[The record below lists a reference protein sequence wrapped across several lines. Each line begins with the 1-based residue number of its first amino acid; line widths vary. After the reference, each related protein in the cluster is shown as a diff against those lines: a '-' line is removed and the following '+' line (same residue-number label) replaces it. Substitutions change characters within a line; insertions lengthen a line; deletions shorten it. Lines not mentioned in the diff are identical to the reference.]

1 MTRVELPSPRRFVAP
16 SLVGVLVLIAGLL
29 IFFILWAMADG
40 IRPPSWAHAAFQII
54 SFPIFAIAPKS
65 LSTSYFWELAFL
77 NGLCWAALA
86 ALLTW
91 AWQRKS
97 FRS

>member
-1 MTRVELPSPRRFVAP
+1 MPSPRRFVAP
-16 SLVGVLVLIAGLL
+16 SLVGVLVLNAVLL

-40 IRPPSWAHAAFQII
+40 IRPPLWAHAGFQII

-65 LSTSYFWELAFL
+65 LSLLYFRELAFL
-77 NGLCWAALA
+77 NGLLWAALA

-97 FRS
+97 LRS

>member
-1 MTRVELPSPRRFVAP
+1 MPLPPRFVAP

-29 IFFILWAMADG
+29 IFFILWAVADG
-40 IRPPSWAHAAFQII
+40 IRPPSWAHTGFQII
-54 SFPIFAIAPKS
+54 SFPILAIAPKS
-65 LSTSYFWELAFL
+65 LATSYFWELAFL

>member
-1 MTRVELPSPRRFVAP
+1 MPSPRRLAAP
-16 SLVGVLVLIAGLL
+16 TLVGALVLIAGLL

-40 IRPPSWAHAAFQII
+40 IRPSPWAHAGFQII
-54 SFPIFAIAPKS
+54 SFPLFAMAPKS
-65 LSTSYFWELAFL
+65 FSTSYFWELAFL

-86 ALLTW
+86 ALLIW